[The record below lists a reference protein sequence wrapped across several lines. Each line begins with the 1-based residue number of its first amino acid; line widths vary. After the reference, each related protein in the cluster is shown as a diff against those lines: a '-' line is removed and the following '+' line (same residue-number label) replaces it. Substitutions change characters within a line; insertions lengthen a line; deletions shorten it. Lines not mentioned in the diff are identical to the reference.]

1 MPRFFLGNFDFE
13 HRLADSRGEPSA
25 ILKRLNAEL
34 ATSWLAV
41 AEDGDFVWTPE
52 EIDPAFFQEAAL
64 AGLPRIIPI
73 KSLAD
78 VPKGTECVAW
88 GYSSDV
94 RNISAQAGWK
104 IHAPPVDAVRSAN
117 SRATSEELERIW
129 NVGLPGARRIESLD
143 QFYEALQSGDGNNRW
158 VVKALFS
165 MSARERI
172 LGRGAP
178 KSGDIHW
185 IQRRIASQGAVFF
198 EPWVDRI
205 DEIGIQIEVP
215 AIGEPRLIG
224 ISPMLVDHRGQYAGS
239 LFSSPQPLDQDQA
252 QRWSE
257 AIAVAL
263 RAAEHLQS
271 IGYFGPLGIDSMCY
285 RDGEGELRFRPL
297 QDINARWTMGRL
309 SLALRRLLGLNEQGI
324 WLHGTSADSDRI
336 STFQSV
342 RSIMTSPD
350 SAGTT
355 PCRHVSKVII
365 GSEMGRESA
374 GEKVREV
381 RSPEATD
388 SHRSD

>member
-13 HRLADSRGEPSA
+13 HRLADSQGEPSA

-52 EIDPAFFQEAAL
+52 EIDPAFFQVAAR
-64 AGLPRIIPI
+64 AGLPRIIPV

-78 VPKGTECVAW
+78 VPIGTECVPW

-94 RNISAQAGWK
+94 RKLSTQAGWK
-104 IHAPPVDAVRSAN
+104 IHAASDDAVRSAN
-117 SRATSEELERIW
+117 SRTTSEELERIW
-129 NVGLPGARRIESLD
+129 KVGLPGARRIETLD
-143 QFYEALQSGDGNNRW
+143 QFYEALQSGDGNHQW

-215 AIGEPRLIG
+215 ASGEPRLIG

-239 LFSSPQPLDQDQA
+239 LFSSPQPRDQA

-263 RAAEHLQS
+263 RAAEQLQF

-285 RDGEGELRFRPL
+285 RDAEGGLRFRPL

-309 SLALRRLLGLNEQGI
+309 SLSLRRFLQPNEQGI
-324 WLHGTSADSDRI
+324 WLHGTSVDSDRI
-336 STFQSV
+336 SDV
-342 RSIMTSPD
+342 PGIRSMMTSPD
-350 SAGTT
+350 NVGTT
-355 PCRHVSKVII
+355 PCRHVSKII
-365 GSEMGRESA
+365 IRSETGRESA
-374 GEKVREV
+374 GK
-381 RSPEATD
+381 
-388 SHRSD
+388 